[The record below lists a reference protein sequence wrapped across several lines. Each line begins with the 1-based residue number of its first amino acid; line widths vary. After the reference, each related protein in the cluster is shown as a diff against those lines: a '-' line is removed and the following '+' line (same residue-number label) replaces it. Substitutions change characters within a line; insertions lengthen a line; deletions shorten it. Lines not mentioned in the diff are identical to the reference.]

1 MQALPLLLLLLAA
14 SPDAPAGAV
23 SKSDLRAL
31 QKQAEAQVRQC
42 WHVPRTHTNIATA
55 VRVHYNP
62 DGTLAGEPE
71 VLKQTIAPEYYI
83 VVVREI
89 AQRAKRAVSLC
100 APIRLPAEQY
110 SGGWDDIELTLHTRK
125 Q

>member
-1 MQALPLLLLLLAA
+1 MQALPFLFLLLVA
-14 SPDAPAGAV
+14 SPDAPATTV

-31 QKQAEAQVRQC
+31 QKRAEAQVRQC
-42 WHVPRTHTNIATA
+42 WHVPKTHTNIATTI
-55 VRVHYNP
+55 RVHYNP

-71 VLKQTIAPEYYI
+71 VLKQTIAPEYYM

-100 APIRLPAEQY
+100 APIHLPSDQY
-110 SGGWDDIELTLHTRK
+110 SGGWEDIELTLHTRK

>member
-1 MQALPLLLLLLAA
+1 VTILPLLLLLAA
-14 SPDAPAGAV
+14 SPDAPRAGI
-23 SKSDLRAL
+23 SKSDMRSL

-42 WHVPRTHTNIATA
+42 WHVPKTRTNIATT

-62 DGTLAGEPE
+62 DGTLAGEPD
-71 VLKQTIAPEYYI
+71 VVSQTIAPEYYV

-100 APIRLPAEQY
+100 APIHLPADQY
-110 SGGWDDIELTLHTRK
+110 SGGWEDIELTLHTRK